1 MGLFD
6 KKTAIVIGASVP
18 GSMGAAIA
26 QRFINEGANVIIS
39 ARSEDKL
46 NALAE
51 EIGASARACDI
62 TSEEQ
67 VKVLAE
73 FARDKFGKLDVAV
86 NCVGEAVMGD
96 IANTEEAAIRRA
108 VDVHYI
114 GPFFF
119 LKHMSA
125 AIGENGS
132 IITIS
137 SITASRVINNHAAYV
152 GAKAG
157 TDHLVRVAAIEFGR
171 KNIRVNSV
179 SPGFT
184 ITPMSESFVETEGLV
199 ELFEK
204 EIPLGRLN
212 TVDDVA
218 QVVSWLSHEDSY
230 ITGQNIQVNGG
241 HSLTRMPS
249 KKEFIDLFK

>member
-1 MGLFD
+1 MGLLD
-6 KKTAIVIGASVP
+6 NKTAIILGASVS

-26 QRFINEGANVIIS
+26 KRFVDEGANVIIS

-46 NALAE
+46 NVLAQDL
-51 EIGASARACDI
+51 GVSAHPCDI
-62 TSEEQ
+62 TSEKQ
-67 VKVLAE
+67 IKALAE
-73 FARDKFGKLDVAV
+73 FAVDKFDKLDIAI

-96 IANTEEAAIRRA
+96 ISNTEEAAIRRA

-125 AIGENGS
+125 AIDKDGS

-184 ITPMSESFVETEGLV
+184 VTPMSESFTETEGLV

-218 QVVSWLSHEDSY
+218 QAVTWLSHEDSY